1 MKWIDCLLLRFKV
14 DCCRIL
20 TPSLSVGAMSLTTKI
35 AGSIYSKRI
44 K

>member
-1 MKWIDCLLLRFKV
+1 MKWIDGLLLRFKV

-20 TPSLSVGAMSLTTKI
+20 TLSLSVGAMSLTTKI